1 MAPFFCATA
10 TMGKSAWD
18 PARFGAEECGG
29 RHSSQG
35 DWHPT
40 FFIHSRL
47 LAGTQP
53 LECFVG
59 VFQEELARA
68 R

>member
-10 TMGKSAWD
+10 TMGKLGRD
-18 PARFGAEECGG
+18 PPHSGAEGCGG
-29 RHSSQG
+29 RHPSRG

-40 FFIHSRL
+40 FFIHGRL

-53 LECFVG
+53 VESFVRVLE
-59 VFQEELARA
+59 EELMRA